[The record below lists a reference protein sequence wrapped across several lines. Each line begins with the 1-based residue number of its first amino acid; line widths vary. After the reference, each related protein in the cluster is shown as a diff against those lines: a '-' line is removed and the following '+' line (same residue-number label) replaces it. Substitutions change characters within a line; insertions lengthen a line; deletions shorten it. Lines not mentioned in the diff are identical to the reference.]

1 MNGAGGP
8 GGTAADAAGPLPGLV
23 PDSCSGSTVTI
34 ESFDA
39 ISRITL
45 NQPERRNALTPV
57 LRDALIEALESVASD
72 PACRAVILTGSGS
85 SFCAGGDLSTLP
97 ADDTAASRERMRR
110 AQALLHLLVT
120 MGKPV
125 LALVDGAAF
134 GAGMSLALA
143 CDYVVC
149 TERAK
154 FCTAFGKV
162 GLMADTGMLWSLPQR
177 VGAGEARRLLFTG
190 SVVESDEALILGL
203 ADRRLYSA
211 TAAYATLQLARE
223 FSGAAPLAVALTK
236 AALCRLPAPLQD
248 VLDLEMDGQS
258 ILFSSADFK
267 EGRKAFLEKR
277 RPRFD
282 GR

>member
-1 MNGAGGP
+1 MSGQMSSAGGP
-8 GGTAADAAGPLPGLV
+8 LPV
-23 PDSCSGSTVTI
+23 SRSGSIVTI
-34 ESFDA
+34 ERFDA
-39 ISRITL
+39 IYRVTL
-45 NQPERRNALTPV
+45 NQPERRNALAPD
-57 LRDALIEALESVASD
+57 LRDALTAALEEAASD
-72 PACRAVILTGSGS
+72 SACRVVVLAGSGG

-110 AQALLHLLVT
+110 AQTLLRLLVT

-190 SVVESDEALILGL
+190 AIVESEEALTLGL
-203 ADRRLYSA
+203 ADRRLCSA
-211 TAAYATLQLARE
+211 TALYATMQLAQE
-223 FSGAAPLAVALTK
+223 FSGAAPLAVAMTK

-267 EGRKAFLEKR
+267 EGRRAFLEKR